1 MLGLTITLPY
11 LIVDSKVELYTPTT
25 TNVFELFENGTIN
38 KEKGEYEEGEGKVWG
53 GSLIYVYV
61 LE

>member
-1 MLGLTITLPY
+1 MLKLTITLPY

-38 KEKGEYEEGEGKVWG
+38 REKGEYEEGGGNVWG
-53 GSLIYVYV
+53 GS
-61 LE
+61 